1 MFSVEG
7 KNSYRVT
14 KFLAGTFSFFAFF
27 SLSTLELNE
36 YPSTHQGAG
45 HQRRYFSILLY
56 NNYGV

>member
-36 YPSTHQGAG
+36 YPSTHRIKGDIFLF
-45 HQRRYFSILLY
+45 FSITTT
-56 NNYGV
+56 YGV